1 MSEHRRRICVVTG
14 SRAEYGQLH
23 WLLRALQEDPRA
35 ELQIVACAMHLSP
48 EFGLTY
54 REIERD
60 GFAIAAKVSMLLSD
74 DSPVGIAKSTGLGV
88 IGFADA
94 FDRLRPDIV
103 VLLGDRFEILA
114 AAQAALIARIP
125 IAHLHGGEAT
135 EGLIDEAVRHA
146 VTKMASLHFV
156 AAEPYRQR
164 VLQMGEAPDRVFNV
178 GMAGLDF
185 LGHVNWLARE
195 RLAADLDMP
204 LPSPLF
210 LVTYHPVTLDAD
222 GQARAMRELLAALDE
237 FPQASIVLTYPNAD
251 AGGRVLIE
259 LIEAYARCRQ
269 PRVRAFPSLG
279 QQRYLSVMRECDV
292 VIGNSSSGLTE
303 APALRKAT
311 VNMGDRQRGRL
322 KADSVIDC
330 PEEHSAI
337 AAAIRQALSPKFQSG
352 LSQVCSLYGTGGAS
366 QAIAQ
371 VLSRVK
377 LDGLLKKKFCSI

>member
-14 SRAEYGQLH
+14 SRAEYGQLR
-23 WLLRALQEDPRA
+23 WLLHELREHPRA
-35 ELQIVACAMHLSP
+35 ELQVVACAMHLSP

-54 REIERD
+54 REIEHD

-125 IAHLHGGEAT
+125 IAHLHGGETT
-135 EGLIDEAVRHA
+135 EGVIDEAVRHA

-164 VLQMGEAPDRVFNV
+164 VLQLGEAPDRVFNV

-185 LGHVNWLARE
+185 LGHVDWIPRE
-195 RLAADLDMP
+195 RLTGELGMP
-204 LPSPLF
+204 LAPPLF

-222 GQARAMRELLAALDE
+222 GQAHAMGELLAALDE
-237 FPQASIVLTYPNAD
+237 FPQASVVLTYPNAD

-259 LIEAYARCRQ
+259 LIEEYARSRQ
-269 PRVRAFPSLG
+269 PRARAFPSLG
-279 QQRYLSVMRECDV
+279 HQRYLSVMRECDV
-292 VIGNSSSGLTE
+292 VVGNSSSGLTE
-303 APALRKAT
+303 APALRKAS
-311 VNMGDRQRGRL
+311 VNLGDRQRGRL
-322 KADSVIDC
+322 KAESVIDS
-330 PEEHSAI
+330 PEERGEI
-337 AAAIRQALSPKFQSG
+337 AAAIRRALSREFSEKLP
-352 LSQVCSLYGTGGAS
+352 QVRSLYGVGGAS
-366 QAIAQ
+366 REIARI
-371 VLSRVK
+371 L
-377 LDGLLKKKFCSI
+377 LETTLGGLVRKQFHDR

>member
-1 MSEHRRRICVVTG
+1 VVTG

-23 WLLRALQEDPRA
+23 WLLRALQEDPRVD
-35 ELQIVACAMHLSP
+35 LQIVASAMHLSP

-125 IAHLHGGEAT
+125 IAHLHGGETT
-135 EGLIDEAVRHA
+135 EGVIDEAVRHA

-185 LGHVNWLARE
+185 LGHVTWLARE

-222 GQARAMRELLAALDE
+222 GQARAMQELLAALDE

-259 LIEAYARCRQ
+259 LIEAYARSRR

-279 QQRYLSVMRECDV
+279 HQRYLSLLRESDV

-303 APALRKAT
+303 APVLKKAT
-311 VNMGDRQRGRL
+311 VNLGDRQRGRL
-322 KADSVIDC
+322 KAESVIDC
-330 PEEHSAI
+330 PEERGEI
-337 AAAIRQALSPKFQSG
+337 AAAIRRALSGDFREKLP
-352 LSQVCSLYGTGGAS
+352 QVRSLYGAGGAS
-366 QAIAQ
+366 REIARI
-371 VLSRVK
+371 LLETA
-377 LDGLLKKKFCSI
+377 LDGLVRKQFHNR